1 MTKHDVLC
9 QVWQFIYY
17 VEERMAAP
25 KLFDKGMMLLKL
37 EQVKEVLKQADGITE
52 KSDMCPQPEGRGT
65 ASTKNKTVARE
76 TKRRTR

>member
-1 MTKHDVLC
+1 MTKHDILSHI
-9 QVWQFIYY
+9 WQFVYY
-17 VEERMAAP
+17 VEERIAAP

-52 KSDMCPQPEGRGT
+52 KPNMCPKPEGRGT
-65 ASTKNKTVARE
+65 ARSKNKTVARE

>member
-1 MTKHDVLC
+1 MTKQDVLS
-9 QVWQFIYY
+9 QVWQFIDY

-25 KLFDKGMMLLKL
+25 KLFDKSLMLLKL

-52 KSDMCPQPEGRGT
+52 KPNMCPQPEGRGT
-65 ASTKNKTVARE
+65 ARTKNKTVVRE